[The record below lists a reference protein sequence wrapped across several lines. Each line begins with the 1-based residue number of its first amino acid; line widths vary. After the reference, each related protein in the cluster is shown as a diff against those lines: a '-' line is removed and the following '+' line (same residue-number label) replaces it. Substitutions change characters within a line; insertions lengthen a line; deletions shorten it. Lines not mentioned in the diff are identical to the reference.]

1 MSDLRYNRGVIKSV
15 EGTYRDGRVELL
27 EKVDEPGP
35 RRVIVTFLP
44 DARPVE
50 LGQRGISPEQA
61 RDLRARLN
69 AFADDWDR
77 ADMDAYDTL

>member
-1 MSDLRYNRGVIKSV
+1 MIKSV

-44 DARPVE
+44 DAGPVD
-50 LGQRGISPEQA
+50 LGQRGIRPEQA
-61 RDLRARLN
+61 ADLRSRLK
-69 AFADDWDR
+69 AFAEDWDR
-77 ADMDAYDTL
+77 PDMDAYDAL

>member
-1 MSDLRYNRGVIKSV
+1 VIKSV

-44 DARPVE
+44 EARRVDLE
-50 LGQRGISPEQA
+50 QRGISAEQA
-61 RDLRARLN
+61 ETLRARLN
-69 AFADDWDR
+69 TFAEDWDR
-77 ADMDAYDTL
+77 PDMDAYDAL